1 MSREQNYLLV
11 RLMDRLLLN
20 VQRAELSV
28 SNNLSINLRLM
39 DRLLLNVQRAELSVS

>member
-1 MSREQNYLLV
+1 MDDYSLMSTEQNYLLVRLMDDYCLMFREQNYLLV

-28 SNNLSINLRLM
+28 S
-39 DRLLLNVQRAELSVS
+39 

>member
-1 MSREQNYLLV
+1 MSREQNYLLVRLMDRLLLNVSREQNYLLV

-28 SNNLSINLRLM
+28 S
-39 DRLLLNVQRAELSVS
+39 